1 MVMNGLNVQ
10 SVSRIKKSVVIE
22 DAALLLNRYVMPGHR
37 IAIMDDNKRREGIK
51 NISKK
56 KKTCARMRARQKL
69 N

>member
-1 MVMNGLNVQ
+1 MVVLNVQ

-37 IAIMDDNKRREGIK
+37 IAMEGIK

-56 KKTCARMRARQKL
+56 KKKKPARA
-69 N
+69 